1 MIVSVDAI
9 YENGVLRLLAPVSLP
24 EHAAVR
30 VAIETRDA
38 PTVNE
43 PHILQRLAAQA
54 IDLGVSDLAEHH
66 DFYLYG
72 VEE

>member
-9 YENGVLRLLAPVSLP
+9 YENGVLHLLTPVSLP
-24 EHAAVR
+24 EHATVR
-30 VAIETRDA
+30 VAIETPDA
-38 PTVNE
+38 PAVKE

-54 IDLGVSDLAEHH
+54 LDLGISDLAERH